1 VGSAESTTP
10 LSHSNKSP
18 AAPPAVEKVET
29 PEELEE
35 RLRRLM
41 TQSNVVLFMKGSPDE
56 PRCGFSRKICG
67 LLRDNKI
74 EFSHFDILTD
84 ESVRQG
90 ESVSLRLL
98 VFRGL
103 MCLTSGLKKR
113 NDWPTYPQ
121 LIVKGDF
128 VGGLD
133 IVQEMADSGELNQ
146 LVASA

>member
-1 VGSAESTTP
+1 M
-10 LSHSNKSP
+10 
-18 AAPPAVEKVET
+18 EKVET

-67 LLRDNKI
+67 LLRDNRI

-90 ESVSLRLL
+90 ESVSLRHL
-98 VFRGL
+98 VLRGL
-103 MCLTSGLKKR
+103 MMPHIRSKETQRLAYVPTADCKR
-113 NDWPTYPQ
+113 RLHW
-121 LIVKGDF
+121 G
-128 VGGLD
+128 VGYRPRVG
-133 IVQEMADSGELNQ
+133 
-146 LVASA
+146 

>member
-1 VGSAESTTP
+1 MGSAESTTP
-10 LSHSNKSP
+10 LSRSDKSP
-18 AAPPAVEKVET
+18 AAPPAVGKVET

-103 MCLTSGLKKR
+103 MMSHIRSKET
-113 NDWPTYPQ
+113 
-121 LIVKGDF
+121 
-128 VGGLD
+128 
-133 IVQEMADSGELNQ
+133 
-146 LVASA
+146 

>member
-1 VGSAESTTP
+1 VGSAESIAP
-10 LSHSNKSP
+10 LSRSDQSP

-41 TQSNVVLFMKGSPDE
+41 ARSNVVLFMKGSPDE

-67 LLRDNKI
+67 LLCDNKI

-90 ESVSLRLL
+90 ESVSSRL

-103 MCLTSGLKKR
+103 MMPHIRSKK
-113 NDWPTYPQ
+113 T
-121 LIVKGDF
+121 
-128 VGGLD
+128 
-133 IVQEMADSGELNQ
+133 
-146 LVASA
+146 